1 MTAIAAASGTRAW
14 LGAHRM
20 AWLTPRLLRAVTIA
34 LAVIALVVSSVRIS
48 GSSQPAHHAPAP
60 HTPAAHQ

>member
-20 AWLTPRLLRAVTIA
+20 AWLTPRRLRAVTIT
-34 LAVIALVVSSVRIS
+34 LAVLALLVSSVRFS
-48 GSSQPAHHAPAP
+48 GSSAPAQHP
-60 HTPAAHQ
+60 PAADASAAGR

>member
-20 AWLTPRLLRAVTIA
+20 AWLTPRRLRAATIA
-34 LAVIALVVSSVRIS
+34 LAVLALLVSSVRFS
-48 GSSQPAHHAPAP
+48 GSSQPVQHPHAHHAPA
-60 HTPAAHQ
+60 AHQ